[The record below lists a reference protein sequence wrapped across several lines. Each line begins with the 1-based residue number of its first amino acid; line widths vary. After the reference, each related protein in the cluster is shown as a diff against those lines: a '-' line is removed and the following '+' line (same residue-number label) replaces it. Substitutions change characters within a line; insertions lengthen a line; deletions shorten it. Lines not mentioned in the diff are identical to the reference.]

1 MTDIGVAG
9 RMGSIGR
16 YIFRTTLGAF
26 LVVLVSVTT
35 LMWITQALRDI
46 DLMTNQGQSIL
57 TFVGLTAL
65 IIPLL
70 VMIIAPI
77 AFMVAMAFVLN
88 KLATDSELIVMNAA
102 GMSPWRLFRP
112 FLAVAALVSLL
123 VIAIAAYV
131 SPKCLRELGQWIT
144 QIRADLVTRIVQPG
158 RFVPLAGG
166 SLTLQIRER
175 LPNGQLL
182 GIFIDDQRDPK
193 ERVTFLAEQGDIIT
207 RDSGTYL
214 LLADGSVQRQQVGD
228 RDPNIVQFDR
238 YAFDLSQLS
247 SRTQGTQ
254 KYGSRERYLWELYV
268 QNPDDPSLADRPEQ
282 LRAELNDRITA
293 PLYPLVF
300 AVLAFAYL
308 GAPRTTRQSRN
319 LSLLSAIGA
328 VALLRA
334 AGFVGMLAGTRVPVA
349 LLIPYA
355 ALTAAVAFGYW
366 GISRGVIIEP
376 PAFIVDAVTAFIERV
391 SERTARLAGQPR

>member
-1 MTDIGVAG
+1 
-9 RMGSIGR
+9 MGSIGR

-26 LVVLVSVTT
+26 LVVLVSVTA

-46 DLMTNQGQSIL
+46 DLMTNQGQGIL

-88 KLATDSELIVMNAA
+88 KLATDSELIVMNSA

-112 FLAVAALVSLL
+112 FLAVAMVVSLM
-123 VIAIAAYV
+123 VIGIGAYL
-131 SPKCLRELGQWIT
+131 SPRCLRELGAWVNE
-144 QIRADLVTRIVQPG
+144 IRADLVTRIVQPG
-158 RFVPLAGG
+158 RFIPLAAGTI
-166 SLTLQIRER
+166 TLHIRER

-182 GIFIDDQRDPK
+182 GILIDDQRDPK

-207 RDSGTYL
+207 KESGTYL
-214 LLADGSVQRQQVGD
+214 LLADGSVQRQQAGD

-247 SRTQGTQ
+247 SGTKGTQ
-254 KYGSRERYLWELYV
+254 KFGSRERYLWELYG
-268 QNPDDPSLADRPEQ
+268 QSADDPSLGDRPEQ
-282 LRAELNDRITA
+282 MRAELSDRIA
-293 PLYPLVF
+293 VPFYPLAI
-300 AVLAFAYL
+300 AVVTFAYL

-328 VALLRA
+328 VVILRGL
-334 AGFVGMLAGTRVPVA
+334 GFVGMLAGARVPAALAVPYVGLLAVVA
-349 LLIPYA
+349 L
-355 ALTAAVAFGYW
+355 GYW
-366 GISRGVIIEP
+366 GISRGIIIEP
-376 PAFIVDAVTAFIERV
+376 PAFIADAVTRFVERM
-391 SERTARLAGQPR
+391 SERTARLTGQTP

>member
-1 MTDIGVAG
+1 
-9 RMGSIGR
+9 MGSIGR

-26 LVVLVSVTT
+26 LVVLVSVTA
-35 LMWITQALRDI
+35 LMWITQALRDV
-46 DLMTNQGQSIL
+46 DLMTNQGQGIL

-77 AFMVAMAFVLN
+77 ALMVAMAFVLN

-112 FLAVAALVSLL
+112 FLAVGALVSIL
-123 VIAIAAYV
+123 VVVIAAYV
-131 SPKCLRELGQWIT
+131 SPKCLRELGQWVS

-158 RFVPLAGG
+158 RFVPLASGA
-166 SLTLQIRER
+166 LTLHIRER
-175 LPNGQLL
+175 LSNGQLL

-193 ERVTFLAEQGDIIT
+193 ERVTFLAEEGDIIT

-214 LLADGSVQRQQVGD
+214 LLADGSVQRQQTGD

-238 YAFDLSQLS
+238 YAFDLSKLS
-247 SRTQGTQ
+247 SGTRGTQ
-254 KYGSRERYLWELYV
+254 KYGSRERYLWELFG
-268 QNPDDPSLADRPEQ
+268 QAPDDPSLNDRPEQ
-282 LRAELNDRITA
+282 MLAELNDRITA
-293 PLYPLVF
+293 PLYPLVI
-300 AVLAFAYL
+300 AVLTFAYL

-319 LSLLSAIGA
+319 LSMISAIG
-328 VALLRA
+328 VVVVLRGS
-334 AGFVGMLAGTRVPVA
+334 GFVGMLAGTRVPAALLVPYVA
-349 LLIPYA
+349 LLA
-355 ALTAAVAFGYW
+355 ALAFGYW

-376 PAFIVDAVTAFIERV
+376 PAFVVDTVDAFMKRMAER
-391 SERTARLAGQPR
+391 SARLAGETR

>member
-1 MTDIGVAG
+1 
-9 RMGSIGR
+9 MGSIGR
-16 YIFRTTLGAF
+16 YIFRTTSGAF
-26 LVVLVSVTT
+26 LVVLVSVTA

-46 DLMTNQGQSIL
+46 DLMTNEGQGIL

-77 AFMVAMAFVLN
+77 AFMVAMAYVLN

-102 GMSPWRLFRP
+102 GMSPWHLFRP
-112 FLAVAALVSLL
+112 FLAVAALVSVM
-123 VIAIAAYV
+123 VIVIAAYV

-144 QIRADLVTRIVQPG
+144 EIRADLVTRIVQPG
-158 RFVPLAGG
+158 RFVPLSSGA
-166 SLTLQIRER
+166 LTLHIRER

-182 GIFIDDQRDPK
+182 GILIDDQRDPK
-193 ERVTFLAEQGDIIT
+193 ERVTFLAEQGDIVT

-214 LLADGSVQRQQVGD
+214 LLADGSVQRHQTGE
-228 RDPNIVQFDR
+228 RDPNIVLFDR

-247 SRTQGTQ
+247 SGTQNTQ
-254 KYGSRERYLWELYV
+254 KYGSRERYLWELYG
-268 QNPDDPSLADRPEQ
+268 QNPGDATLTDRPEQ
-282 LRAELNDRITA
+282 LWAELSDRLVA
-293 PLYPLVF
+293 PLYPLVI
-300 AVLAFAYL
+300 AVVTFAYL

-334 AGFVGMLAGTRVPVA
+334 LGFIGLLAGARVPAA

-355 ALTAAVAFGYW
+355 ALTAALLLGYR
-366 GISRGVIIEP
+366 GISRGLIIEP
-376 PAFIVDAVTAFIERV
+376 PAFIADGVTALMERV
-391 SERTARLAGQPR
+391 AARTARLAGQPQ

>member
-1 MTDIGVAG
+1 
-9 RMGSIGR
+9 MGSIGR

-46 DLMTNQGQSIL
+46 DLMTNQGQGVL
-57 TFVGLTAL
+57 TFVGLTGL

-77 AFMVAMAFVLN
+77 AFLVAMAFVLN

-102 GMSPWRLFRP
+102 GMSPWHLFRP
-112 FLAVAALVSLL
+112 FLAVAALVSVM
-123 VIAIAAYV
+123 VIVISAYL
-131 SPKCLRELGQWIT
+131 SPKCLRELGQWLT
-144 QIRADLVTRIVQPG
+144 EIRTDLVTRIVQPG
-158 RFVPLAGG
+158 RFVPLQGG
-166 SLTLQIRER
+166 HLTLHIRER

-182 GIFIDDQRDPK
+182 GIFIDDRRNEK

-207 RDSGTYL
+207 RDRGTYL
-214 LLADGSVQRQQVGD
+214 LLADGSVQRQQPGD
-228 RDPNIVQFDR
+228 RDPNIVLFDR

-247 SRTQGTQ
+247 SGTKSTQ
-254 KYGSRERYLWELYV
+254 KYSSRERFLWELYG
-268 QNPDDPSLADRPEQ
+268 QDPDDPSLGERPEQ
-282 LRAELNDRITA
+282 MRAELSDRIAA
-293 PLYPLVF
+293 PLYPIVI

-328 VALLRA
+328 VVILRGS
-334 AGFVGMLAGTRVPVA
+334 GFVGLLAGTRVPAA

-355 ALTAAVAFGYW
+355 ALTTALVFGYW

-376 PAFIVDAVTAFIERV
+376 PAFIVDAVTAFMERV
-391 SERTARLAGQPR
+391 AERTARLVGQPQ

>member
-1 MTDIGVAG
+1 
-9 RMGSIGR
+9 MGSIGS

-26 LVVLVSVTT
+26 VVVLVSVTT

-46 DLMTNQGQSIL
+46 DLMTNQGQNIL

-88 KLATDSELIVMNAA
+88 KLANDSELIVMNAA
-102 GMSPWRLFRP
+102 GMPPWHLFRP
-112 FLAVAALVSLL
+112 FLAVAALVSVM
-123 VIAIAAYV
+123 VIVIAAYV
-131 SPKCLRELGQWIT
+131 SPKCLRELGLWLS
-144 QIRADLVTRIVQPG
+144 QIRADLVTRIAQPG
-158 RFVPLAGG
+158 RFVPFQGG
-166 SLTLQIRER
+166 NLTLHIRDR

-182 GIFIDDQRDPK
+182 GIFIDDRRNAK

-207 RDSGTYL
+207 RDRGTYL
-214 LLADGSVQRQQVGD
+214 LLADGSVQRQKPGD

-238 YAFDLSQLS
+238 YAFDLSELAAKKD
-247 SRTQGTQ
+247 TQ

-268 QNPDDPSLADRPEQ
+268 QDPDDPSLGERPEQ
-282 LRAELNDRITA
+282 FRAELSDRLAA
-293 PLYPLVF
+293 PLYPIVI

-319 LSLLSAIGA
+319 LSLVSAIGA
-328 VALLRA
+328 VAILRGS
-334 AGFVGMLAGTRVPVA
+334 GFVGLLAGTRVPIA
-349 LLIPYA
+349 LLIPYVTLA
-355 ALTAAVAFGYW
+355 GALAFGYW

-376 PAFIVDAVTAFIERV
+376 PAFIADAVTAFMERV
-391 SERTARLAGQPR
+391 AERTARLVGQPQ